1 MASFDYQLHP
11 VVGALSINESSGH
24 GYIKVCGYLEG
35 AVFHRLSDSEAES
48 IFAPNGEVFAANI
61 RRNYYGMKNS
71 LISMYVMPN
80 TKEGGKNAYVW
91 DWDGEVEFA
100 GTKIIKLEEDLGE
113 DGEQNYRILE
123 KQDLLGKDQDVF
135 FYYGDR
141 LFFIK
146 AGSDSRLIP
155 FTKFNGN
162 PSVVG
167 FRNSFYYIGP
177 SLKTSEGTID
187 ITTDSQLVDW
197 FLRTITTEWEDI
209 QKGSGK
215 AALRAAK
222 DALEAMKALPANVAE
237 SRIHRLQ
244 TMTESYVFTR
254 DHLRD
259 IASAPWLKPSL
270 DAAVLAFK
278 EDYMDAV
285 LRDNKDELERIKAK
299 HQEDLN
305 QEIAEYNRKVV
316 DFHKQKADIEAN
328 LRKDVDALQQ
338 ELEEKRREL
347 NTLQEK
353 ASKAEEN
360 LAAVET
366 AVSRIEERK
375 ESIVADFQ
383 VIRDVLGIAGA
394 KPSAQYERQ
403 GNDGLQLHYALSDRR
418 LPVYKGY
425 EKNLETC
432 LKAYHV
438 SGISTSELSNLHA
451 RYNVLVLPN
460 IQLAMSLV
468 TAAGRACCTTIFVS
482 VAWKSFDDLWG
493 TGLRSI
499 VKHCSEDKDTIHY
512 LIVRNINLSSLSNY
526 LQPLADLQGGFI
538 PSFPGTTMA
547 FPRNLR
553 ILLTVSS
560 EELLPM
566 PKDLLR
572 VFGCAQ
578 RDVDVSSWDPVCLP
592 EGALIGYLDTEL
604 LSEASKEITSTVNHY
619 QDYLDE

>member
-24 GYIKVCGYLEG
+24 GYIKVCGYMEG
-35 AVFHRLSDSEAES
+35 AFFHRLSESEAES

-61 RRNYYGMKNS
+61 RRNFYGMKNS

-91 DWDGEVEFA
+91 DWNGEVEFA
-100 GTKIIKLEEDLGE
+100 GTKIIKLEEDPGE
-113 DGEQNYRILE
+113 NGEENYRILA
-123 KQDLLGKDQDVF
+123 KSDVLGKNQDVF
-135 FYYGDR
+135 FYFGDR

-167 FRNSFYYIGP
+167 FRNSCYYIGP
-177 SLKTSEGTID
+177 SFRTNEGTID

-197 FLRTITTEWEDI
+197 FLRTIKTEWEDI

-215 AALRAAK
+215 AALQAAK
-222 DALEAMKALPANVAE
+222 DALESMKALPASVAE

-244 TMTESYVFTR
+244 TMTESYVLTR
-254 DHLRD
+254 DNLHD

-270 DAAVLAFK
+270 DAAILEFK
-278 EDYMDAV
+278 DDYIDSI
-285 LRDNKDELERIKAK
+285 LRDNKDEIERIKAK
-299 HQEDLN
+299 HQDELN
-305 QEIAEYNRKVV
+305 QEIAEHNRRVV
-316 DFHKQKADIEAN
+316 EFHEHKASIEAELKKDIEG
-328 LRKDVDALQQ
+328 LKQ
-338 ELEEKRREL
+338 ELEEKQREL
-347 NTLQEK
+347 NTIQEK
-353 ASKAEEN
+353 TSKAEDN

-375 ESIVADFQ
+375 ESIVADFE
-383 VIRDVLGIAGA
+383 VIRDVLGIAGT
-394 KPSAQYERQ
+394 KQSVRNEQRGDEDVQLNY
-403 GNDGLQLHYALSDRR
+403 GLSNRR

-468 TAAGRACCTTIFVS
+468 LAAGKACCSTTFVS
-482 VAWKSFDDLWG
+482 VAWKSFDDLWN

-499 VKHCSEDKDTIHY
+499 VKHCSEDKDRIHY

-526 LQPLADLQGGFI
+526 LQPLADIQGGFI
-538 PSFPGTTMA
+538 PSFPGTTTA
-547 FPRNLR
+547 FPPNLR
-553 ILLTVSS
+553 VLLTVSS

-566 PKDLLR
+566 PKDVLR

-604 LSEASKEITSTVNHY
+604 LSSASKEITSVVNHY